1 MSKIATQKRGES
13 IPFLLAM
20 TVAGRWFSRSES
32 KQSLS
37 MDDNEQDCHSKI
49 YVQTQNSASPTII
62 NFMPI
67 ISGEILEVRL
77 ESDGSQSGRILL
89 SQALRIEPGQYLLVD
104 AFRTGNAPPQAV
116 FVLGGA
122 DRELELAAPMPSD
135 WVVGT
140 QLSIRGPLGTGFHLP
155 AGARKVAL
163 AALDGGPHRLL
174 PLIERTLAQGG
185 DVALYGSG
193 DLPDHLPLAV
203 EVLPLN
209 QLSQAPN
216 WADYIAL
223 DVPLEMVADLAA
235 RLELSEGRRCPCQA
249 EVLIS
254 TPMPCGGIAECGV
267 CAVHTNQGWRLAC
280 KDGPVFNLD
289 ILLER

>member
-1 MSKIATQKRGES
+1 MLSLEALSPSAISKIATQNRGPLPLRDPCGWFSRTGSKQSLLQWATMSKIATQKRGES

-155 AGARKVAL
+155 PSPAADRTDASAGWRCCPIWFGRPSGPPAVSGRS
-163 AALDGGPHRLL
+163 AAAQSAFTGAKLGGLHRPGCSVGNGGGPCRS
-174 PLIERTLAQGG
+174 PGTL
-185 DVALYGSG
+185 
-193 DLPDHLPLAV
+193 
-203 EVLPLN
+203 
-209 QLSQAPN
+209 
-216 WADYIAL
+216 
-223 DVPLEMVADLAA
+223 
-235 RLELSEGRRCPCQA
+235 
-249 EVLIS
+249 
-254 TPMPCGGIAECGV
+254 
-267 CAVHTNQGWRLAC
+267 
-280 KDGPVFNLD
+280 
-289 ILLER
+289 